1 MGVGT
6 VVLTLLCSVGSCV
19 GVGTVALTLVSCVDA
34 VLRYRQCCDF
44 GCSFVWVQPYI
55 TGGEWWCCDF
65 GYSFVWCSSPKLRAE
80 NGGAVIL
87 VTHSF
92 GCSPTLRAENGGA
105 VILVTFCLGA
115 VIYNGQIILLVLGIG
130 LLSKSRAPHQ
140 FQQGAGGAVIWVHLF
155 HL

>member
-65 GYSFVWCSSPKLRAE
+65 GYSFVWVQPYITGGEWWCGDFGYSFVWCSSPTLRAE

-92 GCSPTLRAENGGA
+92 GAALHYGRRM
-105 VILVTFCLGA
+105 V
-115 VIYNGQIILLVLGIG
+115 VL
-130 LLSKSRAPHQ
+130 
-140 FQQGAGGAVIWVHLF
+140 
-155 HL
+155 